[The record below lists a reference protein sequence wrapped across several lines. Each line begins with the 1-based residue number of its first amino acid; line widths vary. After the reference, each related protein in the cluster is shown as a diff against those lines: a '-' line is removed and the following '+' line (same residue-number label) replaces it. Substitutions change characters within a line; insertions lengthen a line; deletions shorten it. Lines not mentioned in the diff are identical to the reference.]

1 MILMN
6 YFATLNPVAFTNA
19 LPGNIAQGLIWGIMA
34 LGVYITFRL
43 LDFADL
49 TVDGSFATGGAVT
62 VMMTINGYNIWVS
75 LLCACIA
82 GLLAGLCTG
91 LLHTKLGIPPILA
104 GILTQIALY
113 SINLNIMQRHANQA
127 LSADKYNLV
136 LSSRNLTHAIIV
148 GVIFSVVIIAV
159 LYWYF
164 GTEQGSAI
172 RATGCNPA
180 MSKAQGINIDNMKLI
195 GLALSNAIVAL
206 SGGLLAGLCTGLL
219 HTKLGI
225 PPILAGIL
233 TQIALYSIN
242 LNIMQRHANQA
253 LSADKYNLVLSSRN
267 LTHAIIV
274 GVIFSV
280 VIIAVLYWYFGT
292 EQGSAI
298 RATGCNPAMSKAQG
312 INIDN
317 MKLIGLALSNAIVAL
332 SGGLLSQYSGFSDVN
347 MGRGGIVIGL
357 AAVIIGEV
365 LGDAILGKHM
375 NFMGKLIFVIFG
387 GIVYYIVIGIVLWL
401 QMPSDDLKLFTAII
415 VAIFLAVPYL
425 KGKSKASFKKA
436 GKRSAAAL
444 NAKEGK

>member
-1 MILMN
+1 MLA
-6 YFATLNPVAFTNA
+6 YFSSLSLAAFTNA

-62 VMMTINGYNIWVS
+62 VMLTVNGCNIWIS

-127 LSADKYNLV
+127 LSVDKYNLII
-136 LSSRNLTHAIIV
+136 SSRNLTSAIIIGIV
-148 GVIFSVVIIAV
+148 FAAVLIVI

-195 GLALSNAIVAL
+195 GLSLSNAIVAL
-206 SGGLLAGLCTGLL
+206 A
-219 HTKLGI
+219 
-225 PPILAGIL
+225 
-233 TQIALYSIN
+233 
-242 LNIMQRHANQA
+242 
-253 LSADKYNLVLSSRN
+253 
-267 LTHAIIV
+267 
-274 GVIFSV
+274 
-280 VIIAVLYWYFGT
+280 
-292 EQGSAI
+292 
-298 RATGCNPAMSKAQG
+298 
-312 INIDN
+312 
-317 MKLIGLALSNAIVAL
+317 
-332 SGGLLSQYSGFSDVN
+332 GGLLSQYSGFADVN

-375 NFMGKLIFVIFG
+375 DFKCRLIFVIIG
-387 GIVYYIVIGIVLWL
+387 GIIYYIVIGIVLWL
-401 QMPSDDLKLFTAII
+401 KMPSDDLKLFTAII

-425 KGKSKASFKKA
+425 KGKSKSSFAKA
-436 GKRSAAAL
+436 GKRSAAAI
-444 NAKEGK
+444 NNTATKEGK